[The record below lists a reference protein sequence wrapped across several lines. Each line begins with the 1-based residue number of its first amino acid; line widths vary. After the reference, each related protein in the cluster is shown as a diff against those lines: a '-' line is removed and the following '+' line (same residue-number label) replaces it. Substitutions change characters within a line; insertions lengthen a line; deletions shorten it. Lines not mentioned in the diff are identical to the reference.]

1 MLLQR
6 QRISE
11 SQLMDQQTRRILHDE
26 ILPELHTIMLSLS
39 EGKEFKES
47 SSTPAIKALSALHHQ
62 IADLLHKLPKTTS
75 PQVAKSGLVGAIRHM
90 IDDDYE
96 NQFHTVNLTVSP
108 IAESKASEVPLL
120 TAEVLFYATREA
132 LRNAADHGGGGTL
145 AQPVNVEIAVTWQ
158 EGLKIVITDDGV
170 GLEKSIQGQLD
181 HQPKT
186 GKGQGLALHSTMMA
200 VIGGSLMVESR
211 PGQSTSIILEL
222 PAESW
227 QFFRYP

>member
-1 MLLQR
+1 
-6 QRISE
+6 
-11 SQLMDQQTRRILHDE
+11 
-26 ILPELHTIMLSLS
+26 
-39 EGKEFKES
+39 
-47 SSTPAIKALSALHHQ
+47 
-62 IADLLHKLPKTTS
+62 
-75 PQVAKSGLVGAIRHM
+75 
-90 IDDDYE
+90 
-96 NQFHTVNLTVSP
+96 
-108 IAESKASEVPLL
+108 
-120 TAEVLFYATREA
+120 VLFYATREA

-145 AQPVNVEIAVTWQ
+145 AQPVNVEIAVIWQ

-170 GLEKSIQGQLD
+170 GLEKSIQGHVD